1 MTMTHYE
8 RTVIDR
14 ARKMVQSEDV
24 LQLVS
29 TLGSLAALLE
39 TRVDMADETQ
49 EPEGGDIEW
58 SEGKN

>member
-1 MTMTHYE
+1 MTHYE

-58 SEGKN
+58 SGGKN